1 MVSDEEHFDPSE
13 SILKDSLNTI
23 KSEMDYFNVK
33 PSSNWKGKRLKFRY
47 LVKGSKRE
55 GERFRFLLFLRG
67 LQLCGIMYLRWR
79 KRTLRLGRK
88 EGVELSSLFKRKEG
102 NFRKRGRRV
111 VFWQQDGILWQLFL
125 SSALR
130 SSQGVT
136 WRIHSPNVLLIT
148 IIVRS
153 T

>member
-47 LVKGSKRE
+47 LVKGVCLGGVKAARM
-55 GERFRFLLFLRG
+55 G

-102 NFRKRGRRV
+102 NFEEKSGGREGACKR
-111 VFWQQDGILWQLFL
+111 LFL
-125 SSALR
+125 PFKFLLFECCWCFRDA
-130 SSQGVT
+130 GNV
-136 WRIHSPNVLLIT
+136 HSPNVLLIT